1 MSKQQSAFLKPEY
14 LVNLSS
20 PLRNDRRVSIIGT
33 AIIAISLLIATACS
47 GAPEEQPASPT
58 TTAVAPPTATHT
70 LTPTPTQ
77 TAEPTATPTLVPTST
92 PVVLALES
100 SFEFR
105 PLAVMI
111 DNHPDAQ
118 PQSGMSDADIIY
130 EATVEFGITR
140 FMAIY
145 ANKHPEVI
153 GPVRSARHYFVDWAS
168 EYDSIFVIAG
178 ASPQGHDQLEK
189 TGITNIDLT
198 YGEGV
203 FWRVTERP
211 APHNLYTSDPGI
223 REWHGPNEPGQLSE
237 FEFKPDMPADSAQV
251 VARIVVTY
259 PDGYQVE
266 YHYDAASNEYAR
278 IMSGAAHEDRV
289 SGEQYRPKNV
299 IVQFMATRPI
309 PGDDAGRIDMDLIGA
324 GDAIVFQDGIRID
337 GSWRKTGATRS
348 TAFLD
353 EAGERV
359 KLNAGQ
365 TWIQVLPVEGSVESS

>member
-1 MSKQQSAFLKPEY
+1 MFSKPKP
-14 LVNLSS
+14 LL
-20 PLRNDRRVSIIGT
+20 PLIGRLCNSVQVRIIR
-33 AIIAISLLIATACS
+33 AIIVAISFLIVTACS
-47 GAPEEQPASPT
+47 NAPEEQSVSPT
-58 TTAVAPPTATHT
+58 ETVVVPPTPTHT
-70 LTPTPTQ
+70 LTPPPTQ
-77 TAEPTATPTLVPTST
+77 TLAPTATPTQVPTST

-100 SFEFR
+100 SFDFQ

-130 EATVEFGITR
+130 EVTVEFGITR
-140 FMAIY
+140 FMAIF

-153 GPVRSARHYFVDWAS
+153 GPVRSTRHYFVDWAS
-168 EYDSIFVIAG
+168 EYDSILVIAG
-178 ASPQGHDQLEK
+178 ASPQGHDELEK

-211 APHNLYTSDPGI
+211 APHNLYTSDPGL

-237 FEFKPDMPADSAQV
+237 FKYKPDMPDDSAEI
-251 VARIVVTY
+251 VATIVVTY
-259 PDGYQVE
+259 PDGYKVE

-278 IMSGAAHEDRV
+278 VMSGAAHEDLV
-289 SGEQYRPKNV
+289 SGEQYHAKNV

-309 PGDDAGRIDMDLIGA
+309 PGDDAGRIDMDLIGT
-324 GDAIVFQDGIRID
+324 GDAIVFQDGIRIE

-353 EAGERV
+353 EAGERI

-365 TWIQVLPVEGSVESS
+365 TWIQIVPVEGSVESN